1 MMARRFSPLCAK
13 SSTSVVWFVV
23 AALWFVAVGLGVGL
37 HADEKRSLPAFQVAT
52 LDGAAVASSQIGPA
66 GQSLLIY
73 VTPTSPASARLL
85 AAMKAWQTD
94 AMAQRVVVVIGAPVA
109 AAQAFV
115 SERATEFANVRWF
128 ADPQGEAWKALR
140 LTGTPYLLGVRDG
153 QIAWALAGVLNDP
166 MALESVV
173 RSWVE
178 PKAPTGR

>member
-1 MMARRFSPLCAK
+1 MRARRSGGIR
-13 SSTSVVWFVV
+13 TTVVRCVV
-23 AALWFVAVGLGVGL
+23 ATLWFVAVGPGAGL
-37 HADEKRSLPAFQVAT
+37 HAAEKRPLPEFQVAT
-52 LDGAAVASSQIGPA
+52 LDGAVVASAQIGPA

-94 AMAQRVVVVIGAPVA
+94 AMAQRVIVVIGAPVA

-115 SERATEFANVRWF
+115 SERASEFARVRWL
-128 ADPQGEAWKALR
+128 ADPEGEAWRALR
-140 LTGTPYLLGVRDG
+140 LTGTPYLLGVRHG

-166 MALESVV
+166 TALESVV

-178 PKAPTGR
+178 PSA

>member
-1 MMARRFSPLCAK
+1 MIARR
-13 SSTSVVWFVV
+13 SSGIRTLVVRCVV
-23 AALWFVAVGLGVGL
+23 ATLWLGTAGLGAGL
-37 HADEKRSLPAFQVAT
+37 HAAEKRPLPEFQVAT
-52 LDGAAVASSQIGPA
+52 LDGAIVASSQIGPA

-85 AAMKAWQTD
+85 TAMKDWQTD

-115 SERATEFANVRWF
+115 SERATEFASVRWYV
-128 ADPQGEAWKALR
+128 DPQGEAWKALR

-166 MALESVV
+166 TALESVV

-178 PKAPTGR
+178 PKAPAGGI